1 MGSSSSKKQKEEQEK
16 KEQEAKQK
24 CIDTKVML
32 EEKIKKSE
40 SLAEEKFNEAKNL
53 TEEAKKKLKAG
64 DKIGAKR
71 ILAKKKKLEKLVET
85 LNGQLMMMDDQL
97 IALENAI
104 NFGKV
109 MTTLKGA
116 NEVLKNNQVTIE
128 EIQDE
133 HEKIEEFKANNI
145 EINNAIE
152 EYNNEDDD
160 EISDALEQ
168 WEKELADEVKLPSAN
183 NEKLKKDEKNINID
197 DDDLNMVAL

>member
-1 MGSSSSKKQKEEQEK
+1 
-16 KEQEAKQK
+16 
-24 CIDTKVML
+24 
-32 EEKIKKSE
+32 
-40 SLAEEKFNEAKNL
+40 
-53 TEEAKKKLKAG
+53 
-64 DKIGAKR
+64 
-71 ILAKKKKLEKLVET
+71 
-85 LNGQLMMMDDQL
+85 MMMDDQL

-133 HEKIEEFKANNI
+133 HEKIEEFKSNNI